1 MSDNLVQVTIDG
13 RAVSVPRGTLLV
25 EAARELGIEIPVY
38 CYHPK
43 MKPVG
48 ACRVCAVEVEGQRR
62 PIMTACTTEVM
73 PNMVVHTRSE
83 NAISAR
89 EGILEFLLINHP
101 LDCPVCDRG
110 GECDLQDFTLRYG
123 PSTTRFVEAKRHFA
137 KSKQVGQNVILDRER
152 CIMCQR
158 CVRFCSE
165 IAMEEGLVIVDRGN
179 RSEIGAFEGR
189 SFDSQY
195 SGNTIELCPV
205 GALTAKTYRFNARPW
220 EQQHYAGVCNH
231 CSVGCNLTV
240 DVRFHEVVRFRSRC
254 NDEIDDGWLCDRGR
268 YGYDHIHADSRLQ
281 APMVR
286 NGSGTL
292 EAVTWDRA
300 LAAAAEKL
308 KGEDP
313 KASVLLGS
321 QLSVEDGH
329 AFLRLARGLLKTGNI
344 AHRYGEEALE
354 VESGLQASG
363 RIVGLDSAEVI
374 VCLGSFPHA
383 THPIVDL
390 RIKKGLR
397 RGARLISLHPE
408 AVMDGLAD
416 FHALGQPGELWTRL
430 LKSIDALPP
439 AQPAGL
445 KMPAPRPWEAGGA
458 TSGDWDSL
466 VATFR
471 EKTRIV
477 VVVSGD
483 LAAQGLEDLLKTL
496 QARGWASEPYGLLHL
511 RGGSN
516 ALGLDQVGC
525 QPDLAPGGG
534 PLDDGKAYRDVW
546 GEFCARSGQ
555 SYSQLATAGGGVM
568 LAVGCDPM
576 AEPGAKKPG
585 CLIACSTTA
594 NATTEKADIVFPLS
608 TWVESHGVFVNTD
621 GTIQLSRQA
630 VLPVGDSQPAWA
642 IASAL
647 VKAVTGGDAPYKS
660 TRQVFAE
667 VGQLNP
673 AFLGR
678 SYRDFESRGEMHWSY
693 PQQDKL
699 GMPRPDLS
707 AIPVPQPDI
716 PMWMPVADT
725 GSRVEKAGRMSRGD
739 TPPSVPGQD
748 DPRRIAALLGLAYD
762 HVRHPDQ
769 VEQEAAV
776 GAGAKAG
783 YVPLR
788 VMPASA
794 AQPAGPTPA
803 KRHQKLGVGPHVP
816 LAFPALPPGPEAE
829 EVAESDAASTEAAA
843 AAAAAVAPSK
853 ATEPET
859 AETTE
864 RDKSDQGKGDSNV
877 AVVDEVTEDESA
889 VVTTETSVDHAADSA
904 QASDTGLVAAAEG
917 DAPAAAVAEGEK
929 AVAEAAEGEPAPA
942 EGSALP
948 AEAAEP
954 TPAAAPQEAAEAA
967 ASVPAKSKKGKR
979 KGAKEKK

>member
-1 MSDNLVQVTIDG
+1 MSDNLVHITIDG
-13 RAVSVPRGTLLV
+13 HSLSVPRGTLLV

-83 NAISAR
+83 NAIAAR

-123 PSTTRFVEAKRHFA
+123 PATTRFVEAKRHFA

-158 CVRFCSE
+158 CVRFCGE

-179 RSEIGAFEGR
+179 RSEIGTFEGR

-220 EQQHYAGVCNH
+220 EQQHYAGVCNS

-240 DVRFHEVVRFRSRC
+240 DVRFHEVVRLRSRC

-268 YGYDHIHADSRLQ
+268 YSYQEIHAEDRLTS
-281 APMVR
+281 PMLR
-286 NGSGTL
+286 NSSGVL

-308 KGEDP
+308 RTDGG
-313 KASVLLGS
+313 KAAVLLGS

-329 AFLRLARGLLKTGNI
+329 AFLRLARGQLKTGQI
-344 AHRYGEEALE
+344 AHQHAEEALDLD
-354 VESGLQASG
+354 GGAQASG
-363 RIVGLDSAEVI
+363 RIAGLDSAEVI
-374 VCLGSFPHA
+374 VCLGTHPHA

-397 RGARLISLHPE
+397 RGARLISLHSEP
-408 AVMDGLAD
+408 VMEGLAD
-416 FHALGQPGELWTRL
+416 YRAVGRPAELWARL
-430 LKSIDALPP
+430 LQAIDALPE
-439 AQPAGL
+439 ATPAGL
-445 KMPAPRPWEAGGA
+445 KRPAPRPWEAGGA
-458 TSGDWDSL
+458 TSSDWEAL
-466 VATFR
+466 VACFR
-471 EKTRIV
+471 DKTRVMV
-477 VVVSGD
+477 VAGGD
-483 LAAQGLEDLLKTL
+483 LAGQGLDDLLKTV
-496 QARGWASEPYGLLHL
+496 QARGWASQPHGLLHL
-511 RGGSN
+511 RSGSN

-525 QPDLAPGGG
+525 QPDLGPGGG
-534 PLDDGKAYRDVW
+534 SLS
-546 GEFCARSGQ
+546 EARA
-555 SYSQLATAGGGVM
+555 YSQSWGDFCTTSGKSYNQLASEGGSLM
-568 LAVGCDPM
+568 LAVGCDPL
-576 AEPGAKKPG
+576 AEPGARKAG
-585 CLIACSTTA
+585 TLIACANSP

-608 TWVESHGVFVNTD
+608 SWAESHGVFVNTD

-630 VLPVGDSQPAWA
+630 VLPVGESQPAWA

-647 VKAVTGGDAPYKS
+647 IKAVSGGDAPYKS

-678 SYRDFESRGEMHWSY
+678 SYRDFESKAEMHWSY

-707 AIPVPQPDI
+707 AIPVPQPDT

-725 GSRVEKAGRMSRGD
+725 GSRVEKAGRLSRGD
-739 TPPSVPGQD
+739 RPPSVPGQD
-748 DPRRIAALLGLAYD
+748 DPRRIAALLGLAHD
-762 HVRHPDQ
+762 HVRHPKEET
-769 VEQEAAV
+769 V
-776 GAGAKAG
+776 AGAAAIPRAG

-788 VMPASA
+788 VVPTSS

-803 KRHQKLGVGPHVP
+803 KRHQKLGVAPHVP
-816 LAFPALPPGPEAE
+816 VAFPALPPGPEASDE
-829 EVAESDAASTEAAA
+829 EEGEENVSLSSLEVVT
-843 AAAAAVAPSK
+843 PSK
-853 ATEPET
+853 AATPDTRES
-859 AETTE
+859 TE
-864 RDKSDQGKGDSNV
+864 REKSEQGQGDSNV
-877 AVVDEVTEDESA
+877 AVVDQVTKDDAAAEN
-889 VVTTETSVDHAADSA
+889 TEASVAEAADAA
-904 QASDTGLVAAAEG
+904 QASDTGLVAAKEG
-917 DAPAAAVAEGEK
+917 DAPDPQSAVSSEVTGDSVEEPQPTAQQEP
-929 AVAEAAEGEPAPA
+929 PAPA
-942 EGSALP
+942 DEP
-948 AEAAEP
+948 A
-954 TPAAAPQEAAEAA
+954 
-967 ASVPAKSKKGKR
+967 SSPAKAKKGKR
-979 KGAKEKK
+979 KSAKEKK